1 MEHYIANLAVY
12 WQLLQKMFSSL
23 LHLLSPPQKKKNKI
37 LRLRKA
43 KSFHTELAL
52 FIYCP
57 GDIFSCSQPARR
69 N

>member
-1 MEHYIANLAVY
+1 MEHYIGNPAVY
-12 WQLLQKMFSSL
+12 WQLLQKIFSSL
-23 LHLLSPPQKKKNKI
+23 LHLLPSSHKI
-37 LRLRKA
+37 LFFLRLREA

-57 GDIFSCSQPARR
+57 GDILSCSQPASG